1 MSKMIQLELPFPD
14 TMTTTR
20 AIDIID
26 GFEYGDA
33 QETIA
38 AYQYLIDTG
47 IVWNLQGRYG
57 RMAMHLIEVGICSSK
72 PQTNNQSYSC

>member
-1 MSKMIQLELPFPD
+1 MSKMIQLELPFPKQ
-14 TMTTTR
+14 MTTID

-26 GFEYGDA
+26 GFVAGSA
-33 QETIA
+33 QDVID

-57 RMAMHLIEVGICSSK
+57 RQAQHLIEVGLCTNS
-72 PQTNNQSYSC
+72 TNNQTYSC

>member
-1 MSKMIQLELPFPD
+1 MSKMIQLELPFEEE
-14 TMTTTR
+14 MTTMR

-26 GFEYGDA
+26 GFEYGNA

-38 AYQYLIDTG
+38 AYQFLIDTG

-57 RMAMHLIEVGICSSK
+57 RQAKHLIEVGLCTAT
-72 PQTNNQSYSC
+72 QTNNQTYSC